1 LSLPVAGMLAFY
13 YARELRKL
21 MASLRNTI
29 VLLRAPLAAK
39 RLLAARAELIAEIE
53 AIASI
58 VHMDH
63 WNILSYAHDSR
74 TTCLEIIKNKLVR
87 SEVIF
92 KFALIDELLSVIV
105 CHHYFRKPR
114 KAATFRQLW
123 KTKEF
128 RIFNHHILDEIY
140 LLPKMRLVH
149 AIRSLPPNVRNNIER
164 INALRNALAHNFF
177 PENLRQYKDHRKVIY
192 RGADIY
198 TKQGLEKFDEDFK
211 LVSEFLVDRAFR
223 LR

>member
-1 LSLPVAGMLAFY
+1 MSTTLTPKQ
-13 YARELRKL
+13 RKL
-21 MASLRNTI
+21 
-29 VLLRAPLAAK
+29 V
-39 RLLAARAELIAEIE
+39 AEIE
-53 AIASI
+53 SIASI

-63 WNILSYAHDSR
+63 WNILSYTRGSR
-74 TTCLEIIKNKLVR
+74 TTCLELMKNKLVR
-87 SEVIF
+87 SEIIL
-92 KFALIDELLSVIV
+92 KLALIDELLSVIV
-105 CHHYFRKPR
+105 CHHYFRKPQ

-149 AIRSLPPNVRNNIER
+149 AIRSLPPNVRSNIER

-177 PENLRQYKDHRKVIY
+177 PENLRQYKNYRAVVY
-192 RGADIY
+192 RGVDIY
-198 TKQGLEKFDEDFK
+198 TKEGLEKFDEDFK
-211 LVSEFLVDRAFR
+211 TVSEFLADRAFR

>member
-1 LSLPVAGMLAFY
+1 
-13 YARELRKL
+13 
-21 MASLRNTI
+21 MASIPISGLSTTRTSGASISLRVMGAEGTI
-29 VLLRAPLAAK
+29 MPKTLTPKQRT
-39 RLLAARAELIAEIE
+39 LIAEIE

-63 WNILSYAHDSR
+63 WNILSYSRESR
-74 TTCLEIIKNKLVR
+74 TTCLELIKNKLVR

-105 CHHYFRKPR
+105 CHHYFRKPQ

-149 AIRSLPPNVRNNIER
+149 AIRSLPPHVRNNIER

-177 PENLRQYKDHRKVIY
+177 PENLRQYKDHKKVIY
-192 RGADIY
+192 RGVDIY
-198 TKQGLEKFDEDFK
+198 TKQGLERFDEDFK
-211 LVSEFLVDRAFR
+211 LVSEFLVERAFR

>member
-1 LSLPVAGMLAFY
+1 MALTPKQ
-13 YARELRKL
+13 RK
-21 MASLRNTI
+21 
-29 VLLRAPLAAK
+29 
-39 RLLAARAELIAEIE
+39 LIAEIE

-92 KFALIDELLSVIV
+92 KYAIIDEILSVIV

-114 KAATFRQLW
+114 SETP
-123 KTKEF
+123 
-128 RIFNHHILDEIY
+128 FNHHILDEIY

-211 LVSEFLVDRAFR
+211 LVSEFLV
-223 LR
+223 

>member
-1 LSLPVAGMLAFY
+1 MPMALTPKQ
-13 YARELRKL
+13 RK
-21 MASLRNTI
+21 
-29 VLLRAPLAAK
+29 
-39 RLLAARAELIAEIE
+39 LIAEIE

-114 KAATFRQLW
+114 KAATFKQLW

-177 PENLRQYKDHRKVIY
+177 PENLRQYKDHKKVIY

-198 TKQGLEKFDEDFK
+198 TKQGLDKFDEDFK
-211 LVSEFLVDRAFR
+211 FVSEFLVDRAFR